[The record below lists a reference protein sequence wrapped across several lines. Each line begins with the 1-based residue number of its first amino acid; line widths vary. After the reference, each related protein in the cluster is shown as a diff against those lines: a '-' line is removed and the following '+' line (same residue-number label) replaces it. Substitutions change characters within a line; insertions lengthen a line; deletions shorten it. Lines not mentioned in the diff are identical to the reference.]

1 MGRDEEAP
9 GAWRAPEAKDLDD
22 NKKDEANRPG
32 HCSSTSGER
41 AQQQDSADCLFDEHG
56 GSDLLDA
63 GLKAIAR
70 AWKIFPCNTQKK
82 PLVKW
87 REAATTDPAT
97 ITSWTKWKLVSMW
110 ARAFPEDVLVIDL
123 DRKHGKDGVRE
134 FERLQGCHPD
144 QFDAPRVIT
153 ATAGIHVYT
162 DPVGRDFKTV

>member
-1 MGRDEEAP
+1 
-9 GAWRAPEAKDLDD
+9 
-22 NKKDEANRPG
+22 
-32 HCSSTSGER
+32 
-41 AQQQDSADCLFDEHG
+41 
-56 GSDLLDA
+56 
-63 GLKAIAR
+63 
-70 AWKIFPCNTQKK
+70 
-82 PLVKW
+82 
-87 REAATTDPAT
+87 
-97 ITSWTKWKLVSMW
+97 MW